1 MVKGDAVSI
10 ENIIKEIANTDKPL
24 VSSHLADLSQ
34 ITVTDLPALKKSWR
48 TIEATRRR
56 QIISRIAELAKD
68 NVELNF
74 DLVFKNGLSDPDAEV
89 RTGAIDGLWENEDP
103 SLIRIFIDL
112 LQNDASYDVQ
122 ASAAAA
128 LAKFAV
134 LAECEEIQQ
143 SYKTTLSQA
152 LLATIDNAS
161 KPVEVRRRA
170 LESVA
175 PLSTPVVREVIK
187 KAYESRDERFI
198 VSAIYAM
205 SRAYNDAWLPIL
217 YKEMDNADAEIRYE
231 AAVACGEIGVEECVP
246 HLLEHIHDTDVEVRM
261 AVIQSLAKI
270 GGNEAKINLQRIARD
285 ENKAIREAVEQAL
298 SEIETTEDMTLFQ
311 MKVPGEQDDKRN

>member
-1 MVKGDAVSI
+1 VSI
-10 ENIIKEIANTDKPL
+10 KNLIEKIANTDKPL
-24 VSSHLADLSQ
+24 MSSHLADLSQ
-34 ITVTDLPALKKSWR
+34 ITVSDMPVLKRIWG
-48 TIEATRRR
+48 TIDTTRRR
-56 QIISRIAELAKD
+56 QIISRMVELTKD

-74 DLVFKNGLSDPDAEV
+74 DLVFKHGLSDTDAEV
-89 RTGAIDGLWENEDP
+89 RAGAIDGLWENEDP

-112 LQNDASYDVQ
+112 IQNDASYDVQ

-128 LAKFAV
+128 LGKFAM

-143 SYKTTLSQA
+143 SYKTNLCHT
-152 LLATIDNAS
+152 LLAIIDNTS

-175 PLSTPVVREVIK
+175 PLGIPAVREVIK
-187 KAYESRDERFI
+187 KAYESRDERFT

-205 SRAYNDAWLPIL
+205 GRTCNDAWLPIL
-217 YKEMDNADAEIRYE
+217 YKEMNNADAEIRYE
-231 AAVACGEIGVEECVP
+231 AAGACGEIGREESVP

-270 GGNEAKINLQRIARD
+270 GGSEAKKNLQRIARD
-285 ENKAIREAVEQAL
+285 ENKAIREAAAQAL
-298 SEIETTEDMTLFQ
+298 SEVETMEDMMLFQ
-311 MKVPGEQDDKRN
+311 MNMCGEQDDKRN

>member
-1 MVKGDAVSI
+1 MKGSAVSI
-10 ENIIKEIANTDKPL
+10 KNIIEEIANTDKPL

-34 ITVTDLPALKKSWR
+34 MTITDMPVLKRIWG
-48 TIEATRRR
+48 TINIERRR
-56 QIISRIAELAKD
+56 QIISRMAELTKD

-74 DLVFKNGLSDPDAEV
+74 DLVFKHGLSDPDTEV
-89 RTGAIDGLWENEDP
+89 RAGAIDGLWDNEDP

-128 LAKFAV
+128 LGKFAV
-134 LAECEEIQQ
+134 LAECEEIQK

-152 LLATIDNAS
+152 LIEIIDNTS
-161 KPVEVRRRA
+161 KPAEVRRRA

-175 PLSTPVVREVIK
+175 PLSIPAVREVIR

-205 SRAYNDAWLPIL
+205 GRICDNAWLPIL

-231 AAVACGEIGVEECVP
+231 AAGACGKIGMEESVP
-246 HLLEHIHDTDVEVRM
+246 HLMEHIHDADVEVRM

-270 GGNEAKINLQRIARD
+270 GGSEAKINLQRIARD
-285 ENKAIREAVEQAL
+285 ENRAIREAVEQAL
-298 SEIETTEDMTLFQ
+298 SEIETMEGMTLFQ
-311 MKVPGEQDDKRN
+311 MNVSGEQNDKRN